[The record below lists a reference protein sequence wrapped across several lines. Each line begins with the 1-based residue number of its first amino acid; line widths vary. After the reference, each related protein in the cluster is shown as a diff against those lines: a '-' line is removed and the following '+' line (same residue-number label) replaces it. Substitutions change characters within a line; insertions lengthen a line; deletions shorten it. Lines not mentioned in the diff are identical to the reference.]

1 MAPQLKRAWA
11 SLIIGLIFSVIVIIV
26 VTANDPIRFL
36 EDESLKSLV
45 YGIIIFGFVIY
56 GVTVIFFRSQEKGI
70 LVRIDERDRII
81 GNRAMKI
88 QIWIRSVILLF
99 WMIVLTETY
108 EYQDSIPLV
117 YPFFIFITTIISGA
131 LAQSAGIIV
140 GYARGDGDA

>member
-26 VTANDPIRFL
+26 VTAHDPIRFL

-56 GVTVIFFRSQEKGI
+56 GVIVMFFRSQEKGI

-81 GNRAMKI
+81 GNRALKI

-99 WMIVLTETY
+99 WMIALTETY

-117 YPFFIFITTIISGA
+117 YPFYIFITTIISGA